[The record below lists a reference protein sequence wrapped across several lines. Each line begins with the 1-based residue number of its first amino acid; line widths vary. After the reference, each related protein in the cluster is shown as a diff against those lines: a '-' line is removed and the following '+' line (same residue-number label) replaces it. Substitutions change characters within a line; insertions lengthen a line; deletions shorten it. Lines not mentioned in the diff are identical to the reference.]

1 MKKLLFYSALV
12 LGSALA
18 SQTLVNAQD
27 QTPRQRLERA
37 QQRSQEVEQSDG
49 AAARLDSKTS
59 GATMRVSELT
69 GMDIKNQKGED
80 IGEIEDL
87 VVDAKSGKVRY
98 AAVSYGGILGIGDK
112 LFAVPFEAFKFK
124 QDTDDADDVV
134 LVLDI
139 SKQQLEGAQG
149 FDKDNWP
156 NFADRKFTDELDQ
169 RYKIKRRRPGN
180 AEVDIEVRT
189 DRDN

>member
-18 SQTLVNAQD
+18 SPTLVDAQD

-37 QQRSQEVEQSDG
+37 QQRSQQAEQPDD
-49 AAARLDSKTS
+49 AAARLDSKTT

-69 GMDIKNQKGED
+69 GMGIKNLNGED

-98 AAVSYGGILGIGDK
+98 AAVSYGGILGIGDE
-112 LFAVPFEAFKFK
+112 LFAVPFEAFKFR
-124 QDTDDADDVV
+124 QDADDAEDIV
-134 LVLDI
+134 LVLDV

-180 AEVDIEVRT
+180 ADVDIEVRT
-189 DRDN
+189 DQDN